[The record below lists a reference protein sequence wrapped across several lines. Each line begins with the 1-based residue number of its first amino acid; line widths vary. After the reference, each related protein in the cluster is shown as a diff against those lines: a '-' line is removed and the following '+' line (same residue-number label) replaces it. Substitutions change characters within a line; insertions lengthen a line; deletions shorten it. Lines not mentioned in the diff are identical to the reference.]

1 FFQQRG
7 NVRTF
12 GYPVSRV
19 FLLDG
24 FQVQI
29 FQREIMQLQPDG
41 SVQTLN
47 LLDPGLMP
55 FTTINGSTF
64 PAPDPA
70 VVDATPLVSDPNCA
84 TDILAFV
91 QQQAPDVFEGQ
102 PVNFGATFFSTV
114 TEQDAP
120 DADPALLPGFDLQI
134 WGAPTSQPA
143 FEPTNSNFIYQRFQR
158 SIMHFDSG
166 CGCTQG
172 LLLADYLKSI
182 ITGQN
187 LPPDLN
193 QQARSSR
200 YYRQYAPGR
209 PLSIARRGDLP
220 FSDLSNAFE
229 PQVPGGGPA
238 PQPVTTWGYGFNVQL
253 SFFSQAGKDQTI
265 GAVKEAGFTWI
276 KHQLA

>member
-1 FFQQRG
+1 MFRTANLVIATLISVAILLPAPVGARSQPVDERFFPQTSFRIDNDAFWNFFQQRG

-12 GYPVSRV
+12 GYPVSRL

-55 FTTINGSTF
+55 YTRINGSTF

-70 VVDATPLVSDPNCA
+70 VVAATPPVSDPNYA

-102 PVNFGATFFSTV
+102 PVNFGTTFFSTV

-120 DADPALLPGFDLQI
+120 DADPAL
-134 WGAPTSQPA
+134 
-143 FEPTNSNFIYQRFQR
+143 
-158 SIMHFDSG
+158 
-166 CGCTQG
+166 
-172 LLLADYLKSI
+172 
-182 ITGQN
+182 
-187 LPPDLN
+187 
-193 QQARSSR
+193 
-200 YYRQYAPGR
+200 
-209 PLSIARRGDLP
+209 
-220 FSDLSNAFE
+220 
-229 PQVPGGGPA
+229 
-238 PQPVTTWGYGFNVQL
+238 
-253 SFFSQAGKDQTI
+253 
-265 GAVKEAGFTWI
+265 
-276 KHQLA
+276 